1 MRASIV
7 YFSILASLV
16 ASANALEIAP
26 ARRGVAILSR
36 NNDVDRVDKV
46 DVDRRSGVDKVD
58 VDRRSGVDKV
68 DVDKR
73 SGVDKVDVDRRVD
86 KVDVDRR
93 SGVDK
98 VDVDKRVDKVDVDRR
113 SGVDKVDVDKRSAIS
128 IDFFEPT
135 PSVIS
140 AASLESAFGTT
151 SWAVIS
157 PAPAPTNNPANVD

>member
-1 MRASIV
+1 
-7 YFSILASLV
+7 
-16 ASANALEIAP
+16 
-26 ARRGVAILSR
+26 
-36 NNDVDRVDKV
+36 
-46 DVDRRSGVDKVD
+46 
-58 VDRRSGVDKV
+58 V
-68 DVDKR
+68 DVDK
-73 SGVDKVDVDRRVD
+73 RVD

-98 VDVDKRVDKVDVDRR
+98 VDVDKR
-113 SGVDKVDVDKRSAIS
+113 VDKVDVDKRSAIS

-151 SWAVIS
+151 SWAVLS

>member
-36 NNDVDRVDKV
+36 NNDVDS
-46 DVDRRSGVDKVD
+46 VDR
-58 VDRRSGVDKV
+58 V

-73 SGVDKVDVDRRVD
+73 SGVDKVDVDKRVD
-86 KVDVDRR
+86 KVDVDKR

-113 SGVDKVDVDKRSAIS
+113 SG
-128 IDFFEPT
+128 
-135 PSVIS
+135 
-140 AASLESAFGTT
+140 
-151 SWAVIS
+151 
-157 PAPAPTNNPANVD
+157 

>member
-1 MRASIV
+1 
-7 YFSILASLV
+7 
-16 ASANALEIAP
+16 
-26 ARRGVAILSR
+26 
-36 NNDVDRVDKV
+36 
-46 DVDRRSGVDKVD
+46 
-58 VDRRSGVDKV
+58 
-68 DVDKR
+68 
-73 SGVDKVDVDRRVD
+73 RVD

-113 SGVDKVDVDKRSAIS
+113 SGVDKVDVDKRVDKVDVDKRSAIS

>member
-46 DVDRRSGVDKVD
+46 DVDRRSGVDKV
-58 VDRRSGVDKV
+58 
-68 DVDKR
+68 
-73 SGVDKVDVDRRVD
+73 
-86 KVDVDRR
+86 
-93 SGVDK
+93 

-113 SGVDKVDVDKRSAIS
+113 SGVDKDVDKRVDKVDVDKRSAIS

>member
-1 MRASIV
+1 
-7 YFSILASLV
+7 
-16 ASANALEIAP
+16 
-26 ARRGVAILSR
+26 
-36 NNDVDRVDKV
+36 V
-46 DVDRRSGVDKVD
+46 DVDKRVDKVD

-73 SGVDKVDVDRRVD
+73 
-86 KVDVDRR
+86 
-93 SGVDK
+93 VDK

-151 SWAVIS
+151 SWAVLS

>member
-73 SGVDKVDVDRRVD
+73 SGVDKVDVD
-86 KVDVDRR
+86 
-93 SGVDK
+93 
-98 VDVDKRVDKVDVDRR
+98 KRVDKVD
-113 SGVDKVDVDKRSAIS
+113 
-128 IDFFEPT
+128 
-135 PSVIS
+135 
-140 AASLESAFGTT
+140 
-151 SWAVIS
+151 
-157 PAPAPTNNPANVD
+157 

>member
-36 NNDVDRVDKV
+36 NNDDKVDVDKRSGVDKVDVDKRVDKV

-58 VDRRSGVDKV
+58 VDRRSG
-68 DVDKR
+68 
-73 SGVDKVDVDRRVD
+73 
-86 KVDVDRR
+86 
-93 SGVDK
+93 
-98 VDVDKRVDKVDVDRR
+98 VDKVDVDRR

>member
-68 DVDKR
+68 
-73 SGVDKVDVDRRVD
+73 
-86 KVDVDRR
+86 VDVDRR

-98 VDVDKRVDKVDVDRR
+98 VDVDKR
-113 SGVDKVDVDKRSAIS
+113 VDKVDVDKRSAIS

>member
-36 NNDVDRVDKV
+36 NNDVDKVDKVDVDKRSGVDKV

-73 SGVDKVDVDRRVD
+73 SGVDKVDVD
-86 KVDVDRR
+86 
-93 SGVDK
+93 
-98 VDVDKRVDKVDVDRR
+98 KR
-113 SGVDKVDVDKRSAIS
+113 VDKVDVDKRSAIS

-151 SWAVIS
+151 SWAVLS
-157 PAPAPTNNPANVD
+157 PAAAPTNNPANVD

>member
-36 NNDVDRVDKV
+36 NNDVD
-46 DVDRRSGVDKVD
+46 
-58 VDRRSGVDKV
+58 
-68 DVDKR
+68 
-73 SGVDKVDVDRRVD
+73 
-86 KVDVDRR
+86 
-93 SGVDK
+93 
-98 VDVDKRVDKVDVDRR
+98 RVDKVDVDRR

>member
-58 VDRRSGVDKV
+58 VDRRSGM
-68 DVDKR
+68 
-73 SGVDKVDVDRRVD
+73 ST
-86 KVDVDRR
+86 
-93 SGVDK
+93 
-98 VDVDKRVDKVDVDRR
+98 
-113 SGVDKVDVDKRSAIS
+113 SALTRLMS
-128 IDFFEPT
+128 TSALTRLMSTSALTRLMSTSAP
-135 PSVIS
+135 PSVLIS
-140 AASLESAFGTT
+140 LNLPPVSSVRQA
-151 SWAVIS
+151 
-157 PAPAPTNNPANVD
+157 